1 MPKKLFRLGVADHIG
16 LFVKKIVPLSATGI
30 KINSLLG
37 KCRVSR
43 LEGQKCIVM
52 PASVGLDPV
61 SAGANND
68 IGQDSGG
75 VIGVAKTSIIGQFPD
90 LRVGKIPMDDR
101 PQVLNF
107 GPACRFRCHAVF
119 GQ

>member
-16 LFVKKIVPLSATGI
+16 LFVKKIVLLSATGI

-43 LEGQKCIVM
+43 LEGQKGIVM
-52 PASVGLDPV
+52 PASVALDPV
-61 SAGANND
+61 SAGASND

-75 VIGVAKTSIIGQFPD
+75 VIGMAKASVM
-90 LRVGKIPMDDR
+90 LY
-101 PQVLNF
+101 
-107 GPACRFRCHAVF
+107 
-119 GQ
+119 